1 MEKAILT
8 EIPLAQPTSFAQYS
22 HANFGVRDQQ
32 PLFSIGNSFATPF
45 VSGTKTVQDNGP
57 NWTEFDQTYL
67 LNATLWDG
75 FFLSSAAPWM
85 KTGNTGAVTASAPKP
100 SAPDATSAS
109 ADPNEKKPLKD
120 VISDFV
126 HKGVPLD
133 NPRFSI
139 EHSSLDPAATE
150 AAMGDYRR
158 SAAVLLNKGA
168 FNVNSTSFTAW
179 QVFLGSAKKFALAGQ
194 AASAP
199 KTSENARFPRVL
211 TKEATAPA
219 YDPSKPSD
227 LNMQVASNWSGFAN
241 LSDGQIDNLAK
252 AIIEENKARFGIL
265 SRTERDQTSAPGAR
279 RFGGLTQARTPYLSL
294 SEFVNR
300 FLSTETWASRSG
312 ALQAA
317 ILRADQT
324 SNAGLSD
331 RLFSNLPD
339 RKVTATSLATPTS
352 GSFPHPENIE
362 VTAQTG
368 TSRTHTAMGAP
379 GNLLQSDLLQSF
391 GSAIATRSD
400 TFTIR
405 CFGEA
410 TQSSGETGMA
420 WMEVLVQRVPDFM
433 DPTNPAETGN
443 AGLTKVN
450 RALGR
455 RFKVVSM
462 RWLKGDEI

>member
-1 MEKAILT
+1 M
-8 EIPLAQPTSFAQYS
+8 AQPTTFAQYA

-32 PLFSIGNSFATPF
+32 PLLSIGNSFATPF
-45 VSGTKTVQDNGP
+45 VNASKAIQDTDS

-85 KTGNTGAVTASAPKP
+85 KTGNTGATTAVAPKP
-100 SAPDATSAS
+100 SAPDATSAT

-139 EHSSLDPAATE
+139 EHTGLDPAATE
-150 AAMGDYRR
+150 AAMNDYRR
-158 SAAVLLNKGA
+158 SATVLLNKGA

-219 YDPSKPSD
+219 FDSNKPTEI
-227 LNMQVASNWSGFAN
+227 NMQVGSNWSGFAN
-241 LSDGQIDNLAK
+241 LTDSQIDNLAK
-252 AIIEENKARFGIL
+252 AIIDENKARFGIL
-265 SRTERDQTSAPGAR
+265 T
-279 RFGGLTQARTPYLSL
+279 
-294 SEFVNR
+294 
-300 FLSTETWASRSG
+300 
-312 ALQAA
+312 
-317 ILRADQT
+317 
-324 SNAGLSD
+324 
-331 RLFSNLPD
+331 D
-339 RKVTATSLATPTS
+339 RKVSASSLSTPTA
-352 GSFPHPENIE
+352 GFFPYPENIE
-362 VTAQTG
+362 VSAQAG

-379 GNLLQSDLLQSF
+379 GNLLQSDLLQSL
-391 GSAIATRSD
+391 GSAITTRSD

-410 TQSSGETGMA
+410 TQTSGETGMA
-420 WMEVLVQRVPDFM
+420 WMEVLVQRVPEFI

-443 AGLTKVN
+443 SAPRPLLPAASAVTDASVSTALTKVN
-450 RALGR
+450 SVLGR
-455 RFKVVSM
+455 RFKVISM
-462 RWLKGDEI
+462 RWLKANEI